1 MHGVMQKQN
10 QGDRVD
16 AAPGRPAGPGTPPA
30 RGAALAAALAGWIAG
45 CALQLQQSE
54 LAPAAVYAWILAFV
68 FVVACFIAINKI
80 ANSRRMVLVA
90 LTAGVLAAA
99 VGWASSGLR
108 AAVFDA
114 QRLAPALEG
123 RDVVLEGVVGAMPQR
138 SDAGLRFRLAVES
151 ANIGGQR
158 VAVPPQVYLSWYGG
172 VVIDPALAD
181 GGWGGTTLQR
191 LPPALRAG
199 DRWRLTARLKAPH
212 GTRNPH
218 GFDLELWMWEQGLQ
232 ASGYVRAGPADPPP
246 ERLASTWRHPFERA
260 RQAVR
265 DAIVAR
271 LGNADSP
278 SGGLR
283 AAGVV
288 AALATGDQAAIER
301 SDWDVFRSTGVA
313 HLMSIS
319 GLHVTMFAWGAAL
332 VLGWLWRR
340 SAWLCLRVPAP
351 TAALLGGVVLAWGYA
366 VFSGWGVPAQ
376 RTVWMLGTVALL
388 RLSGRRWPWP
398 WVWLLAC
405 AVVVAVDPWA
415 LLQAGFW
422 LSFVAVGVL
431 FASEGAQRQSPPNT
445 AKNIANYQTNTW
457 TWRRFDLLLAALGR
471 TFREQWLV
479 TLALAPLS
487 LLLFSQVS
495 LVGLLANAVAIPWVT
510 LLVTPLALAGVFWA
524 PLWDA
529 AAAAVHLL
537 ALALHLMAAVPWA
550 TVSVPAPPVWAG
562 AAGVLGGAVLA
573 LRLPWTL
580 RLLGVPLLLPA
591 LFWTLPA
598 PAPGEF
604 ELLAADIGQGNAVIV
619 RTRSHALL
627 YDTGPRY
634 SAESDAGHRILV
646 PLLRSLGVKLD
657 TVVVSHRDSDHAGGA
672 AAVLAMQP
680 GAQLL
685 ASLEPGHP
693 LREGGRTGRAGRC
706 EAGQRWEWD
715 GVRFEVLHP
724 QPGDY
729 AGTARP
735 NALSCVLR
743 VATATRSVLLT
754 GDIEQ
759 AQEAR
764 LLADAAVWPTD
775 LLLVPHH
782 GSKTSSSGAFLDAA
796 RPALALV
803 QAGYRNRFGHPA
815 APVLARYDSR
825 GIRVVDSARCGA
837 FTWASEQ
844 PAEARCHRAEQR
856 RYWHHRLD

>member
-1 MHGVMQKQN
+1 MQKKN
-10 QGDRVD
+10 LQGRGEVQ
-16 AAPGRPAGPGTPPA
+16 PGTLVREAVPA
-30 RGAALAAALAGWIAG
+30 RGGAPLAAALLGWIAG
-45 CALQLQQSE
+45 TAVQLQQPE
-54 LAPAAVYAWILAFV
+54 LASVRVYASILAV
-68 FVVACFIAINKI
+68 VLVVACLLAIKCI
-80 ANSRRMVLVA
+80 ANKPA
-90 LTAGVLAAA
+90 
-99 VGWASSGLR
+99 ASSGPVLRVLLSMSLAVALGWTTCGLR
-108 AAVFDA
+108 AVVFDA
-114 QRLAPALEG
+114 QRLPPALEG
-123 RDVVLEGVVGAMPQR
+123 RDITVTGMVGAMPQR

-151 ANIGGQR
+151 AQLDGQPA
-158 VAVPPQVYLSWYGG
+158 AVPPQIYLSWYGG
-172 VVIDPALAD
+172 VVSDPALAD
-181 GGWGGTTLQR
+181 GAWGGTSLQR

-199 DRWRLTARLKAPH
+199 DRWRMTVRLKAPH

-232 ASGYVRAGPADPPP
+232 ATGYVRAGPADPPP
-246 ERLASTWRHPFERA
+246 ERLASTWQHPFERA
-260 RQAVR
+260 RQSVR
-265 DAIVAR
+265 DAIVER
-271 LGNADSP
+271 LGGADNP
-278 SGGLR
+278 AGLR

-288 AALATGDQAAIER
+288 AALATGDQAAIDR
-301 SDWDVFRSTGVA
+301 SDWDVFRATGVA

-332 VLGWLWRR
+332 AVGWLWRR
-340 SAWLCLRVPAP
+340 SAWLCLRLPAP
-351 TAALLGGVVLAWGYA
+351 TAALVGGVALAWAYA

-376 RTVWMLGTVALL
+376 RTVWMLATVALL

-431 FASEGAQRQSPPNT
+431 FASGSARTGAFENT
-445 AKNIANYQTNTW
+445 TKSIANFQTPTW
-457 TWRRFDLLLAALGR
+457 TWSRFNSIFAALGR
-471 TFREQWLV
+471 LVREQWLV

-495 LVGLLANAVAIPWVT
+495 LVGLLANALAIPWVT
-510 LLVTPLALAGVFWA
+510 LVVTPLALAGALWA

-529 AAAAVHLL
+529 AAGAVHVLAVGL
-537 ALALHLMAAVPWA
+537 QALATLPWA
-550 TVSVPAPPVWAG
+550 TVSVPTPPVWAG
-562 AAGVLGGAVLA
+562 AAGVVGGVLLA

-598 PAPGEF
+598 PADGEF

-646 PLLRSLGVKLD
+646 PLLRALGVKLD

-672 AAVLAMQP
+672 AAVLATQP
-680 GAQLL
+680 NAQLL

-693 LREGGRTGRAGRC
+693 LREGGRNARC
-706 EAGQRWEWD
+706 EAGQRWDWD

-724 QPGDY
+724 RPTDY
-729 AGTARP
+729 AGTPRP

-759 AQEAR
+759 GQEAR
-764 LLADAAVWPTD
+764 LLADAALQPAD

-782 GSKTSSSGAFLDAA
+782 GSKTSSSAAFLDAV
-796 RPALALV
+796 RPPIAVV

-815 APVLARYDSR
+815 PPVLARYEAR

-837 FTWASEQ
+837 LTWVSGRPDEV
-844 PAEARCHRAEQR
+844 RCHRVEQR
-856 RYWHHRLD
+856 RYWHHRID